1 MTILIGLAAVIVL
14 ALIILGIYGAVT
26 ALNGTQEAEK
36 SKTIYQY
43 SSKKYFLTRAEHEF
57 YNVLG
62 QAVGNDFRIFA
73 QVHLSSILDERI
85 KGQSWTAARA
95 HINRKSV
102 DYLLCDKEN
111 ISPKLAI
118 ELDDKTHE
126 RPDRIDRDTEVER
139 ILNQA
144 GLPLLRIENNV
155 GFEPTTIASQI
166 RAALEKK

>member
-1 MTILIGLAAVIVL
+1 MSILLGFAGVVVLTLVIM
-14 ALIILGIYGAVT
+14 GIYVT
-26 ALNGTQEAEK
+26 VTGLCGGQGTGK

-43 SSKKYFLTRAEHEF
+43 SAKKYFLTRAEHEF
-57 YNVLG
+57 YDALG

-85 KGQSWTAARA
+85 KGQSWTPARA
-95 HINRKSV
+95 HINRKSI

-144 GLPLLRIENNV
+144 GLPLLRIENNG